1 MRMIQV
7 ASDKEIGVWYF
18 DKQEQKLIGISQ
30 STMLQVNS
38 GENIPVVGITAG
50 LGSIL
55 VAVGTYLTKQGV
67 CINYKALIAFICIN
81 ILCSYIYTRH
91 YVRKVAEG
99 VKQIGR
105 QYEVCEEILQQISR
119 AGVKVYVSLSIVTG
133 FMIAMTALCIFL
145 YLKTQ
150 SFVMILTIIVA
161 IDTVTMLIVTLHPLQ
176 KILFWVKVRKLY

>member
-55 VAVGTYLTKQGV
+55 VAVGT
-67 CINYKALIAFICIN
+67 
-81 ILCSYIYTRH
+81 
-91 YVRKVAEG
+91 
-99 VKQIGR
+99 
-105 QYEVCEEILQQISR
+105 
-119 AGVKVYVSLSIVTG
+119 
-133 FMIAMTALCIFL
+133 L
-145 YLKTQ
+145 Y
-150 SFVMILTIIVA
+150 F
-161 IDTVTMLIVTLHPLQ
+161 D
-176 KILFWVKVRKLY
+176 